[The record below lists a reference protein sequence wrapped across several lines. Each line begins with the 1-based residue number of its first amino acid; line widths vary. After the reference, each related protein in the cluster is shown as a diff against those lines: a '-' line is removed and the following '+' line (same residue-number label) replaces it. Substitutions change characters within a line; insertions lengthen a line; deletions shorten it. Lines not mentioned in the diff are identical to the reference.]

1 MSEQDEVNH
10 INEKAKL
17 RMRLRGAQSKLDA
30 FRVRYNEA
38 LDEMD
43 VMNKKFEEAS
53 LKLKDQLVSSGLE
66 ILSLKK
72 QLASA
77 RGP

>member
-10 INEKAKL
+10 INVKAKL
-17 RMRLRGAQSKLDA
+17 RMRLRGAQSKLGA

-43 VMNKKFEEAS
+43 IMNKKFEEAS